1 MIDTWSRGNAA
12 AFLPDDAFVRM
23 TEHVRRH
30 PWWRARSRLVR
41 SILRTLGVK
50 PPASVVDV
58 GCGWGVDVLALER
71 AGYAV
76 VGLDASR
83 GMLELL
89 DRPGRTLIEADL
101 TQPAP
106 EAAPTFDAL
115 LALDVIEHL
124 DDDRAAMAWS
134 AARVKPGG
142 VAVVSVP
149 ALPRL
154 FSHFDTIQG
163 HRRRYEPATLRRAF
177 EGSGLEVET
186 VIWWGAWMVPV
197 LARQRVRKTPPRQ
210 AAERTYADYL
220 RLPPWPVPSL
230 MTLMFAGEHH
240 LALARRLSTGTSL
253 FAIARKPAGS
263 PRAR

>member
-1 MIDTWSRGNAA
+1 MIETWSRGNAA
-12 AFLPDDAFVRM
+12 AFLPDDTFVR
-23 TEHVRRH
+23 TTDHVRRH
-30 PWWRARSRLVR
+30 PWWRARARLVR
-41 SILRTLGVK
+41 SVLRASGVQ
-50 PPASVVDV
+50 PPASVLEV
-58 GCGWGVDVLALER
+58 GCGWGVNVQALER
-71 AGYAV
+71 AGYAIA
-76 VGLDASR
+76 GLDASR
-83 GMLELL
+83 HILEPL

-101 TQPAP
+101 TQPVP
-106 EAAPTFDAL
+106 ERAPTYDAL

-177 EGSGLEVET
+177 EGSGLDVET

-263 PRAR
+263 PPAR